1 MNKKKNILLLV
12 VALLFSCI
20 FIPNFYNVDRKYS
33 NDYLAV
39 DYVKAKNI
47 ISGKRIA
54 TVEELEE
61 YDVNN
66 DGKITEDDLLIMRCL
81 ICEVFDVYEVRNVKH
96 KAIKYVKE

>member
-1 MNKKKNILLLV
+1 MNKKMNILLFV
-12 VALLFSCI
+12 VVLLFTCI
-20 FIPNFYNVDRKYS
+20 FITNFYNVDRKYP

-47 ISGKRIA
+47 ISEERIA

-66 DGKITEDDLLIMRCL
+66 DGKITEDDLFIMRCL
-81 ICEVFDVYEVRNVKH
+81 ICEVFDVYEVRNVRYI
-96 KAIKYVKE
+96 AIKYIKE

>member
-1 MNKKKNILLLV
+1 MNKKISILLFTII
-12 VALLFSCI
+12 LLFSCI
-20 FIPNFYNVDRKYS
+20 YTINFYTIDRKYS
-33 NDYLAV
+33 DDYLAV

-81 ICEVFDVYEVRNVKH
+81 ICEVFDVYEVRNVRH
-96 KAIKYVKE
+96 RTIKYVKE